1 MLISSII
8 GFKKK
13 NEKRN
18 VIVKQLEKCL
28 LYHFFVS
35 DIKDNSSRDEFRT
48 NDSISYM
55 AGGAFI
61 ENMSQKLLS
70 NPYNISNKLTPD
82 LFDRLLEQLFN
93 ETNTPYVR
101 KLDNG
106 KNKNDKRRKLKFFE
120 KTVMF
125 YQYKQRIPINLL
137 NNEFSIE
144 HIGPNSSEWDGEL
157 DKDRTGNLIPIISTI
172 NFQRGNKHINSYR
185 KTKEG
190 EEFCEFIKDI
200 IPNDDVYDSII
211 QHDRK
216 PTIVNNEKYNK
227 MCKKNEKTYKENLI
241 NCLFK

>member
-1 MLISSII
+1 ML
-8 GFKKK
+8 F
-13 NEKRN
+13 
-18 VIVKQLEKCL
+18 
-28 LYHFFVS
+28 HFFVS
-35 DIKDNSSRDEFRT
+35 DIKDISLRDKFRA

-61 ENMSQKLLS
+61 ENMTQKLLS

-82 LFDRLLEQLFN
+82 LFDRLLDQLFN

-101 KLDNG
+101 KLDTG

-120 KTVMF
+120 KSLQF
-125 YQYKQRIPINLL
+125 YYYKKRMPIYLL
-137 NNEFSIE
+137 NNKFSIE
-144 HIGPNSSEWDGEL
+144 HIAPNSSEWVGEL

-172 NFQRGNKHINSYR
+172 NSQRGNKHINSYR

-190 EEFCEFIKDI
+190 KEFCEFIKPI

-216 PTIVNNEKYNK
+216 PTIVNTEKYNE
-227 MCKKNEKTYKENLI
+227 MCEKNEKIYKENLI